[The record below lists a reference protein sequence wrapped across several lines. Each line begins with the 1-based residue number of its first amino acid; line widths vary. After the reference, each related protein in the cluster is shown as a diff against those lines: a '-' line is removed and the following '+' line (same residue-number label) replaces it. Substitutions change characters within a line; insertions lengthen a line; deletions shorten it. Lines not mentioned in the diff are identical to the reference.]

1 MRGLERNKTG
11 FFYALF
17 EGEADAMNAEFK
29 RTGGKVKQYST
40 PVYYRANI
48 SPANGVAR
56 TEPFGKD
63 TRYTHVI
70 YTSGND
76 CPITEE
82 SVLWIYEGLNENSDL
97 TDLVSNYVVTGI
109 FKSMNE
115 TKIAILKKGVEQRGG
130 SNGNNLR

>member
-29 RTGGKVKQYST
+29 RTGGKVKRYGT
-40 PVYYRANI
+40 PAFYRANI

-70 YTSGND
+70 CISGDD

-97 TDLVSNYVVTGI
+97 TDLVSNYVITGI
-109 FKSMNE
+109 SKSING
-115 TKIAILKKGVEQRGG
+115 TLIAILEKGTEH
-130 SNGNNLR
+130 LR